1 MTSGLLG
8 EVRGQRRTIL
18 QIRKVIDI
26 DERDDGLT
34 VLGDRDGT
42 VAMPGLGDK
51 FPEVCPSRSQRIPG
65 HASEFTLC
73 GVVVLPLSGL
83 PGNVAPMVDSGDPGP
98 AGMGLPEDIMR
109 QFTAAISGMSPGE
122 LQGVLQEL
130 RAATAPEIDSSA
142 RAAPPSRRRP
152 RRPDV
157 VTYRVRVD
165 LKGTRPPLWRRL
177 ELSSDLLL
185 NEVHQVIQE
194 AFGWTDSHL
203 HQFGSGP
210 HLYGPETERYL
221 CPFQVD
227 EGETGI
233 PEEQV
238 RLDEVLAEAGDK
250 LYYSYDFGD
259 DWQHVIKLEAVSA
272 RETDTAGPDPAPRAL
287 CTDGRRDGPAEDC
300 GGVFAHELITA
311 ATDPVQPGHADAVAE
326 FERVFGSEVDP
337 GAFRTARFDIGT
349 INAELAAAFPAT
361 PSRRAGYRGA
371 ASAGDLP
378 GPLGELVSAVRDSA
392 SRRELRRLLDATRLD
407 EPVRVDARTAAGMV
421 RPYSWLLDRV
431 GTDGI
436 KLTGAGYL
444 PPAHVEAA
452 TAALDLDEEWIG
464 KGNREVQTLPVLHLR
479 ESATKMGLLRKHRGM
494 LLATSRGRSLRGEPA
509 GLWWQLAE
517 RMPLRSADPC
527 ETQAGLLLLTAIA
540 AGVPGDPA
548 PVVARLL
555 GAIGWT
561 SGDGTQLSGSA
572 AGAAA
577 WDTSTVLRRIGGL
590 SSGQRGFG
598 PETPTPDGIAFARA
612 ALQTWPSRR
621 GGEPDD

>member
-1 MTSGLLG
+1 
-8 EVRGQRRTIL
+8 
-18 QIRKVIDI
+18 
-26 DERDDGLT
+26 
-34 VLGDRDGT
+34 
-42 VAMPGLGDK
+42 
-51 FPEVCPSRSQRIPG
+51 
-65 HASEFTLC
+65 
-73 GVVVLPLSGL
+73 
-83 PGNVAPMVDSGDPGP
+83 
-98 AGMGLPEDIMR
+98 MR
-109 QFTAAISGMSPGE
+109 QFTAAISGISSGE
-122 LQGVLQEL
+122 LQGVLREL
-130 RAATAPEIDSSA
+130 SAAAASEIDA
-142 RAAPPSRRRP
+142 PPPAAPRRRP
-152 RRPDV
+152 RQPDV

-210 HLYGPETERYL
+210 DLYSPETELYL

-238 RLDEVLAEAGDK
+238 RLDEVLAKAGDK
-250 LYYSYDFGD
+250 LYYCYDFGD

-272 RETDTAGPDPAPRAL
+272 RETGGGRPDPAPRAV

-300 GGVFAHELITA
+300 GGVYAYELITA
-311 ATDPVQPGHADAVAE
+311 ATDPAHPGHADAVAE
-326 FERVFGSEVDP
+326 FGRTFGAEIDP
-337 GAFRTARFDIGT
+337 GAIGTARFDMGQ
-349 INAELAAAFPAT
+349 INAALAAAFPAT
-361 PSRRAGYRGA
+361 PSPGAGHGGA
-371 ASAGDLP
+371 APAGGLP

-392 SRRELRRLLDATRLD
+392 SRRELRRLLEAARLD
-407 EPVRVDARTAAGMV
+407 EPVLVDAGTAVGMV

-431 GTDGI
+431 GAEGI

-452 TAALDLDEEWIG
+452 MAALGLGEEWIG

-494 LLATSRGRSLRGEPA
+494 LLATSRGRSLRDDPV

-517 RMPLRSADPC
+517 RMPLRSADRC
-527 ETQAGLLLLTAIA
+527 ETQAGLLLLTVIA
-540 AGVPGDPA
+540 ASVSDDLDA
-548 PVVARLL
+548 VVARML
-555 GAIGWT
+555 GAIGWI
-561 SGDGTQLSGSA
+561 SGDGTQLTGSA

-577 WDTSTVLRRIGGL
+577 WDTRTVLRRFGGF
-590 SSGQRGFG
+590 SSDRHGFG
-598 PETPTPDGIAFARA
+598 PGKPTPDGITFARA
-612 ALQTWPSRR
+612 ALRTWP
-621 GGEPDD
+621 D